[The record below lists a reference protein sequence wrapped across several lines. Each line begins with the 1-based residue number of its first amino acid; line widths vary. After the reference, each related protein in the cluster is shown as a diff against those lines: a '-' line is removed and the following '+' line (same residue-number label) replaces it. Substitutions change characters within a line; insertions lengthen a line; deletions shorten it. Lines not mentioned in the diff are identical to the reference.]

1 MVDLIRNTKQHGGV
15 VEGRVELVHLTAFG
29 TASLSNKVEE
39 KEKEKEK
46 EIIGAPRP
54 SSTPTPSD
62 RGPLEGRNSL
72 ISRTDPP
79 LSLEAQIEGNL
90 AAFDRWI
97 DRCNTVALS
106 PIQPERIL
114 IIFVLTA

>member
-1 MVDLIRNTKQHGGV
+1 MVDLTRNTKQHGGV

-29 TASLSNKVEE
+29 TASLSNKGE
-39 KEKEKEK
+39 EKEKEK

-54 SSTPTPSD
+54 SSTPSPSD
-62 RGPLEGRNSL
+62 RGTLEGRNSL

-97 DRCNTVALS
+97 DRCNSVALS
-106 PIQPERIL
+106 PIQPERIR
-114 IIFVLTA
+114 IISVLTA